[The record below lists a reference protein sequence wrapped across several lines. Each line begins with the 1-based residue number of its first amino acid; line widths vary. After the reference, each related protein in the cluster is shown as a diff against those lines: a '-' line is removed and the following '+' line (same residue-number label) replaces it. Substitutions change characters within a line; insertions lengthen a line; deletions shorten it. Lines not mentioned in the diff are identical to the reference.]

1 MQPSCPVPVPDP
13 AEVARTGD
21 SAYHRLGMT
30 EASIIVPLLHQ
41 RDEWLAHCVRSA
53 LDQTVACEVIVVTSP
68 QTPRS
73 NRRVLED
80 LQAMHGNLVVVEQP
94 PGTGYARAF
103 NVGIRRAAAGRVGFL
118 LSDDWLSPDALS
130 ATLALTADIVST
142 GLTIFDSSGRRVVG
156 ERRLNAACFSSLP
169 TLELKANYLKHFLL
183 FSKDKLQQAGGVDE
197 HVGLTGP
204 DDYDLVWTML
214 ENGASVSMTGR
225 PCYNYRDHFG
235 QRLSLRSREDQVRD
249 LRRILAK
256 HGVRG
261 RERDAVIA
269 RRGHWYGL
277 PVRMNRKPAPGTA
290 G

>member
-1 MQPSCPVPVPDP
+1 MQPSCPVPDP
-13 AEVARTGD
+13 GEVARTGD
-21 SAYHRLGMT
+21 SAYDQLGMT
-30 EASIIVPLLHQ
+30 EASIIVPLLCQ

-68 QTPRS
+68 QTPRP

-103 NVGIRRAAAGRVGFL
+103 NVGIRHAAAGRVGFL

-261 RERDAVIA
+261 LERDAVIA
-269 RRGHWYGL
+269 RRSRWYGL